1 MSKNMYAVY
10 QGDDFEYMGTSE
22 EVAKREGITTNALF
36 ARVSRGIVNPLGR
49 EIIKVPDIEDEEEL
63 DA

>member
-22 EVAKREGITTNALF
+22 EVAKREGITTNALW
-36 ARVSRGIVNPLGR
+36 ARVSRGIIDSTGR
-49 EIIKVPDIEDEEEL
+49 EIIKVPDIEEEEL